1 MKTVYFIM
9 DVREEHQ
16 PKHNHIV
23 IGINAQD
30 LRSRVS
36 TMNFSAEDYECEV
49 LCTEETYDY
58 IVARLVF
65 GAFELTEI
73 HKVEMKNMHFY
84 KEIVMF

>member
-23 IGINAQD
+23 IGINAHD

-36 TMNFSAEDYECEV
+36 TMHFPAENYECAV
-49 LCTEETYDY
+49 QCTEETYNY
-58 IVARLVF
+58 IVARLIF

-73 HKVEMKNMHFY
+73 HKEEMRDMHFY
-84 KEIVMF
+84 KEIIMF